1 MQTGKPKILGQNGL
15 VVTIDGHESSD
26 RSAIAH
32 QLVHELNDAGYN
44 ARILSPRP
52 PSVGSEH
59 DQAEVLDRVN
69 RAFADLSRRD
79 IFSCLKR
86 NQVVVLDGFVPSIMA
101 GMKRNDISMADVMK
115 LDALRKCAVPDFS
128 YCTTRDDVDVVA
140 SLLTSSVVSGKAD
153 MAAWLRGEV
162 AQVRNA
168 YLGASWALKGH
179 YEACMKS
186 SSPRWRVIKNLVGRD
201 DVVAEMLVDIL
212 RATRAVQ
219 REVAPP
225 VPQYA

>member
-1 MQTGKPKILGQNGL
+1 MRAGKPKILGQNGL
-15 VVTIDGHESSD
+15 VVAIDGHESSD

-44 ARILSPRP
+44 ARIMSPLGLSIAK
-52 PSVGSEH
+52 SHS
-59 DQAEVLDRVN
+59 QIEVLSQFN
-69 RAFADLSRRD
+69 RAFSGLGRRD

-86 NQVVVLDGFVPSIMA
+86 NQVVVLDGFVPSMLA
-101 GMKRNDISMADVMK
+101 AMKRDDIGMADVMK
-115 LDALRKCAVPDFS
+115 LESLRKCAVPDFS

-140 SLLTSSVVSGKAD
+140 SLMATSSVTAKPD
-153 MAAWLRGEV
+153 MTSWLRSEV

-179 YEACMKS
+179 YEASMKAGA
-186 SSPRWRVIKNLVGRD
+186 PRWRVIKNLVGRD

-212 RATRAVQ
+212 RVAKPSPRVAVQ
-219 REVAPP
+219 S